1 MAHITSDAGV
11 GSYGIHPLSGP
22 AARWGQGTLVHVTEG
37 NICGWKE
44 EQGFGL
50 NHRRADGLEGNRK
63 KRKTS
68 D

>member
-1 MAHITSDAGV
+1 M
-11 GSYGIHPLSGP
+11 GSTRS
-22 AARWGQGTLVHVTEG
+22 QGWLPGGGRGHSVHVTEG
-37 NICGWKE
+37 NICGWRE